1 MNIVIMGPPGVGKG
15 TQSHAIV
22 DNKNVVHISTG
33 DMLRMAIRGGTE
45 LGTKVNS
52 VMNAGDLVSDDLM
65 MEIVKERLSQ
75 PDAQGGWLL
84 DGFPRT
90 FVQADRFIAI
100 LNELGQKIDA
110 VLVIAAPAK
119 EILRRLDGRV
129 TCRACNE
136 VMNLTGFAS
145 VSPKFCP
152 FCGRDKDPK
161 REGKSALY
169 QRADDKE
176 ETIRHRLEV
185 FRKKTLPAAW
195 RLEEEYPLHEID
207 GLGTPGEV
215 AVRIAAALER

>member
-1 MNIVIMGPPGVGKG
+1 MNIIIMGPPGVGKG

-22 DNKNVVHISTG
+22 DSKKIVHISTG

-45 LGTKVNS
+45 LGMKVET
-52 VMNAGDLVSDDLM
+52 VMKAGDLVPDELM
-65 MEIVKERLSQ
+65 MEIIKERLSLD
-75 PDAQGGWLL
+75 DAKDGWLL

-90 FVQADRFIAI
+90 FYQADKLIAS
-100 LNELGQKIDA
+100 LDELGKTVDA
-110 VLVIAAPAK
+110 VLVIDAPAE
-119 EILRRLDGRV
+119 EIVRRLNGRV

-161 REGKSALY
+161 REGKDALY
-169 QRADDKE
+169 QRADDQE

-195 RLEEEYPLHEID
+195 RLEEKYPLFEID
-207 GLGTPGEV
+207 GLGTPEEV
-215 AVRIAAALER
+215 SARIAGVL

>member
-22 DNKNVVHISTG
+22 ASKGVVHISTG
-33 DMLRMAIRGGTE
+33 DMLRMSIRSGTD
-45 LGTKVNS
+45 LGLKVES
-52 VMNAGDLVSDDLM
+52 VMKAGDLVSDELM
-65 MEIVKERLSQ
+65 MEIIKDRLSQ
-75 PDAQGGWLL
+75 DEVQGGWLL

-90 FVQADRFIAI
+90 FYQADHFIT
-100 LNELGQKIDA
+100 LMDELGQDIDA
-110 VLVIAAPAK
+110 VLVIDAPAE
-119 EILRRLDGRV
+119 EIVRRLNGRI

-145 VSPKFCP
+145 VSPQYCP
-152 FCGRDKDPK
+152 FCGRDTDPK
-161 REGKSALY
+161 RKGKSALY

-195 RLEEEYPLHEID
+195 RLEERYPLYEID
-207 GLGTPGEV
+207 GLGTPEEV
-215 AVRIAAALER
+215 GARITAALG